1 MTLFAPQKQAENEV
15 MYQKRRRAAIYVTV
29 REQIKRHKFLIEFQV
44 FPNLLFTITEYVSVF
59 LATKLKV
66 LSTFQ
71 ESLSCLI

>member
-15 MYQKRRRAAIYVTV
+15 MYQKRRRAAIYV